1 MPHPE
6 KEGFVLFF
14 LNKQDNAAFA
24 RDLGVSVRT
33 LCRLYRGTTK
43 RMSRPI
49 RKKALSI
56 LGVTEDEFSFLVSEV
71 A

>member
-6 KEGFVLFF
+6 KEGLVLFF

-24 RDLGVSVRT
+24 HDLGVSVRT
-33 LCRLYRGTTK
+33 LCRLYRGTK

-56 LGVTEDEFSFLVSEV
+56 LGVTEDEFSFLVSKV